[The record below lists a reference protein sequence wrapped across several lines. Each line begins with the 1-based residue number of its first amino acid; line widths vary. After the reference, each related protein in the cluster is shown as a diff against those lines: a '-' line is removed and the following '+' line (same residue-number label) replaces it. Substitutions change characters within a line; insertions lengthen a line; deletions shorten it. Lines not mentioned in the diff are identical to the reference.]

1 MGRIATGGILLAV
14 DTATSCLTYHGQ
26 LTEGFAYAVAAVS
39 FIGIGCTASRWAESF
54 FTGEAGETAPSP
66 SAE

>member
-26 LTEGFAYAVAAVS
+26 LTEGFAYAAAAVS
-39 FIGIGCTASRWAESF
+39 FIGIACTASRWADSF
-54 FTGEAGETAPSP
+54 FTGGVGETAQP
-66 SAE
+66 AEAE